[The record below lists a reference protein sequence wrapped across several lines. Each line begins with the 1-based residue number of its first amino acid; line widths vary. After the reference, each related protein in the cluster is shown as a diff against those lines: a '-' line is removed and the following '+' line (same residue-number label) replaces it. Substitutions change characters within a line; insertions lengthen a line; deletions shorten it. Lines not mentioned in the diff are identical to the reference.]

1 MPGTEAGHDAS
12 RKARRLLASHWDT
25 MIRPARSADAD
36 WARAV
41 VRRAYAL
48 YVPRMGKEPAPMLAD
63 YGALI
68 AAGEVYVLED
78 AGAPAALIVIY
89 PKEDALF
96 IENIAA
102 DPSAQRK
109 GHGRTLLAFAE
120 REAQRL
126 GLKFLR
132 LYTNAAMTENLTYYP
147 SLGFR
152 ETERREEDGYK
163 RVFFEKRVE

>member
-1 MPGTEAGHDAS
+1 
-12 RKARRLLASHWDT
+12 
-25 MIRPARSADAD
+25 MIRPARPADAD

-68 AAGEVYVLED
+68 TAGEVCVLED

-96 IENIAA
+96 IENIAV

-109 GHGRTLLAFAE
+109 GHGRALLGFAE

>member
-1 MPGTEAGHDAS
+1 
-12 RKARRLLASHWDT
+12 
-25 MIRPARSADAD
+25 MIRPARPDDAD
-36 WARAV
+36 WARAL

-68 AAGEVYVLED
+68 AAGEVHALED
-78 AGAPAALIVIY
+78 AGSPAALIVIY
-89 PKEDALF
+89 PKDDALF
-96 IENIAA
+96 IENIAV
-102 DPSAQRK
+102 DPGAQGR

-120 REAQRL
+120 REARRL
-126 GLKFLR
+126 GLEFLR
-132 LYTNAAMTENLTYYP
+132 LYTNARMTENLAYYP

-152 ETERREEDGYK
+152 ETERREEDGYS